1 MDVQTQIQILKNS
14 AVKSYMAD
22 MKAIF
27 EIEKSFN
34 NNCVTSGMA
43 VSLDNLT
50 NINVKFMGNLTRLLQ
65 SEEFNNICPK

>member
-34 NNCVTSGMA
+34 NNCITSGMA
-43 VSLDNLT
+43 AALNNLT
-50 NINVKFMGNLTRLLQ
+50 NVNVKFMENLAQLLQ
-65 SEEFNNICPK
+65 SEEFNNICLK